1 MPSGDV
7 TPTLGVGE
15 QLKLLEEVIQKLIF
29 KDLVTTP
36 PPQCNKTSEIKTHL
50 EELEKF
56 FKSNKIF
63 NADTKVPILFN
74 TITEDMR
81 LEISCQ
87 VDFDANE
94 TNYDWIK
101 SKLVDL
107 FHPKES
113 EITPLVKLYSIKQ
126 KPHQTL
132 REFLSE
138 IRIEG
143 YKLLKGIDAK
153 QREKRLV
160 DAFCKGLRN
169 DEVRI
174 ALSAQDIDNLDD
186 AYKLIKKEKSTS
198 DECYT
203 RQMNACDDNQTSNEI
218 QDLKKEMGIIQ
229 RQLQS
234 IVTILQGIK
243 SLQPTGTYADVV
255 RKHGQEETTQ
265 AKGQSGRPMIPRR
278 QYPSKQPPPNELRR
292 SVVQCWTCGKDG
304 HISRFCAMNRINY
317 HCNNCGRQGH
327 TTRSCRLQRRSL
339 NVRHIQDQLE
349 SDDEY
354 FNDHGHDSLLSSQD
368 VPTQVEEEEIQ
379 RINVLT
385 VVESPEHQENSNDWS
400 IRGHRRRKAMKK
412 RPSYPQYI
420 QDLDEY
426 IHGKRSRRNVRF
438 EKPETVIT
446 RGHPEKA
453 KNKPIVRGLCH
464 GKPSKIF
471 LDTGAEINVID
482 KSVVME
488 LAKRKFIKINL
499 ASKVIRCAN
508 NSRLNVEGWV
518 RMSVTV
524 AGQQKECK
532 FWVIDH
538 LFPKIIVGIR
548 AMKDLNITVDPGKD
562 CIWVEDKNVPFLSH
576 VETQSHYRRMSE
588 NGKVPGL

>member
-1 MPSGDV
+1 MPSGDD
-7 TPTLGVGE
+7 TSTLGVGE
-15 QLKLLEEVIQKLIF
+15 QLKLLEEVIQKLLF
-29 KDLVTTP
+29 RDLVTTP
-36 PPQCNKTSEIKTHL
+36 PPTCSKPAEIKTHL

-56 FKSNKIF
+56 YKLSKISND
-63 NADTKVPILFN
+63 DTKVPILFN

-87 VDFDANE
+87 VDFEANE
-94 TNYDWIK
+94 TNYAWIK
-101 SKLVDL
+101 SKLVEL

-126 KPHQTL
+126 KPHQPL

-160 DAFCKGLRN
+160 DAFSKGLRN
-169 DEVRI
+169 DEVRA
-174 ALSAQDIDNLDD
+174 ALSTHNIDSLDD
-186 AYKLIKKEKSTS
+186 AYKLIKKEKCTN

-203 RQMNACDDNQTSNEI
+203 RQMNECDDNQTLNEV
-218 QDLKKEMGIIQ
+218 QNLKKEIGIIQ

-243 SLQPTGTYADVV
+243 SLQPTGTYADAV
-255 RKHGQEETTQ
+255 RKQGQEEAQ
-265 AKGQSGRPMIPRR
+265 GKGQSGRPMFPRR
-278 QYPSKQPPPNELRR
+278 QYQSKQLPQNELRR

-317 HCNNCGRQGH
+317 RCNNCGRQGH
-327 TTRSCRLQRRSL
+327 ATRNCRVQRRSL
-339 NVRHIQDQLE
+339 NVRQIQDQLE

-354 FNDHGHDSLLSSQD
+354 FNDHGHNSCVSSQD
-368 VPTQVEEEEIQ
+368 VPTQDEEDEIQ

-385 VVESPEHQENSNDWS
+385 VVESPESNDVS
-400 IRGHRRRKAMKK
+400 IRKHRRRKAIKK

-420 QDLDEY
+420 LDLDEY

-438 EKPETVIT
+438 EEAETVIT
-446 RGHPEKA
+446 KGHPEKA
-453 KNKPIVRGLCH
+453 KNKPIVKGLCN

-488 LAKRKFIKINL
+488 LSKRNFIKINR

-532 FWVIDH
+532 FWVIDS
-538 LFPKIIVGIR
+538 LFPKIIMGIR
-548 AMKDLNITVDPGKD
+548 AMKDFNIAVDPGKD
-562 CIWVEDKNVPFLSH
+562 CIWVKNENVPFLSH
-576 VETQSHYRRMSE
+576 IESQSLCGRMSG